1 MTVAAK
7 VREVVL
13 DFQQIVST
21 RNDLGTLASMHNKLV
36 RLALFRLPASIKEI
50 LGELPDKLRQAQA
63 DALRPDPDEQRRVFV
78 PTRPTLLLQGERVQL
93 SAVAPGQTRVAELS
107 LFTRVGGR
115 HERVR
120 KRMQRMGRSTYT
132 SDLGPFDKSAQW
144 VDYYVQADFQPSTRS
159 GKTTAPN
166 EAPHFTYTLTLI

>member
-1 MTVAAK
+1 MLQPKKTKFRK
-7 VREVVL
+7 V
-13 DFQQIVST
+13 Q
-21 RNDLGTLASMHNKLV
+21 K
-36 RLALFRLPASIKEI
+36 
-50 LGELPDKLRQAQA
+50 
-63 DALRPDPDEQRRVFV
+63 
-78 PTRPTLLLQGERVQL
+78 
-93 SAVAPGQTRVAELS
+93 
-107 LFTRVGGR
+107 GR
-115 HERVR
+115 W